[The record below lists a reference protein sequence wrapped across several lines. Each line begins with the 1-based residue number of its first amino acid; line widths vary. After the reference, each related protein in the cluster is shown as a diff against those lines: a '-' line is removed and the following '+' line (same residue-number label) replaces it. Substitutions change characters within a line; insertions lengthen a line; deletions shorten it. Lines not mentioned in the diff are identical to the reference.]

1 MQIIYLFF
9 PPGFQMSLE
18 TILKFLVVIFIL
30 YLGYQL
36 ILKHSPYGKSPN
48 SNTITTASTDAFS
61 NYTPANT
68 HGGGPGAADIPDN
81 VPMPILE
88 APRNVLGGG
97 PSPPSQAAPP
107 NTVRVAQAQPD
118 AQDPYAEGN
127 EDANARENLRHP
139 ERMFRP
145 APPMDVVDTITDAG
159 LGGPANQATSNAM
172 QTFMPE
178 FAQNNGQFMD
188 GIFANDTSEPT
199 NFSMF

>member
-1 MQIIYLFF
+1 
-9 PPGFQMSLE
+9 MSLE
-18 TILKFLVVIFIL
+18 VILKFLVVIFIL

-36 ILKHSPYGKSPN
+36 VLKHTPFGKTMDN
-48 SNTITTASTDAFS
+48 NNIKTQIDAYS

-68 HGGGPGAADIPDN
+68 IGAAPAMANIPNN

-88 APRNVLGGG
+88 GPRDVLGGG
-97 PSPPSQAAPP
+97 PSAPSQAAPLK
-107 NTVRVAQAQPD
+107 TVRVTQAQPD

-145 APPMDVVDTITDAG
+145 APPMDVVDTITDSG
-159 LGGPANQATSNAM
+159 LGGAANQATANAM

>member
-1 MQIIYLFF
+1 MMQIIYLFF

-36 ILKHSPYGKSPN
+36 ILKHSPYGKSAD
-48 SNTITTASTDAFS
+48 SNTASSADNFS
-61 NYTPANT
+61 NYIPASAPAMANV
-68 HGGGPGAADIPDN
+68 PDN
-81 VPMPILE
+81 VPMPIVE

-97 PSPPSQAAPP
+97 PSAPSQAAPI

-127 EDANARENLRHP
+127 EDANAREKLRHP

-145 APPMDVVDTITDAG
+145 APPMDVVDTITDSG
-159 LGGPANQATSNAM
+159 IGGQANQATSNAM

-178 FAQNNGQFMD
+178 FAQNDGQFMD
-188 GIFANDTSEPT
+188 GIFANDTTEPT